1 MLYVLDSK
9 EKVLG
14 CIVDGYVTFCF
25 DNLGNQIGTIGKN
38 DGMLYLYNKDNKLI
52 AIYNGRNTINP
63 VGDLIDKG
71 NVIYEILY
79 PTYSMLKT
87 KV

>member
-1 MLYVLDSK
+1 MYILDNK
-9 EKVLG
+9 NEVLG
-14 CIVDGYVTFCF
+14 CVKEGYVSFCF
-25 DNLGNQIGTIGKN
+25 DNSGNHIGTIGKN
-38 DGMLYLYNKDNKLI
+38 DGMLYLYNKDNKLV